1 MGCDCPHEHLTVSG
15 HSAREL
21 LPIYQTNDWHE
32 DGARDLDDG
41 DAHDLFAA
49 VFDGG
54 VPDLE
59 LGAMLAALS
68 VTPDTVAGVAGAYR
82 AMAIRVQRLHVP
94 DARYRPLVF
103 ATYNNDRLAPN
114 LLPWLALVLRWLGV
128 PVLVRGSLGGAG
140 EAASA
145 YVFRELGVMPSA
157 TFARVQATLQRDS
170 LAFAPDGVLCPGLAK
185 RFAHLS
191 RLGLRNVAQNLA
203 ALLDPFHGRGVRIIG
218 LADARLREKVATAVL

>member
-1 MGCDCPHEHLTVSG
+1 MTG
-15 HSAREL
+15 
-21 LPIYQTNDWHE
+21 TN
-32 DGARDLDDG
+32 DGARDLGDG

-54 VPDLE
+54 VPGLE

-103 ATYNNDRLAPN
+103 PTYNCLTPN

-128 PVLVRGSLGGAG
+128 PVLVHGSLGGAG
-140 EAASA
+140 EAGRA

-170 LAFAPDGVLCPGLAK
+170 LPCAPDGVLCPGLAK
-185 RFAHLS
+185 LLAYLS
-191 RLGLRNVAQNLA
+191 RLGLQNVAQNLA
-203 ALLDPFHGRGVRIIG
+203 ALLDPFHGRG
-218 LADARLREKVATAVL
+218 ARTWLGGSAPARNSRNGVL